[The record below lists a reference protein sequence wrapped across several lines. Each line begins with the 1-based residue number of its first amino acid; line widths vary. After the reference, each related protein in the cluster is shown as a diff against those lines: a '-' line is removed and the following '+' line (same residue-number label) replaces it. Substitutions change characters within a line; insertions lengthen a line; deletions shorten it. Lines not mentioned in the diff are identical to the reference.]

1 VRLRRQGAEHRAAAG
16 GKAASLLSFRLGF
29 ASALL
34 HALERVDQLLRLQS
48 HRRIGWHRPAQPN
61 HR

>member
-1 VRLRRQGAEHRAAAG
+1 MRLARQGAEHRAAAG
-16 GKAASLLSFRLGF
+16 GKAASLLRFRLGF

-34 HALERVDQLLRLQS
+34 HALERVDQLLRLQL